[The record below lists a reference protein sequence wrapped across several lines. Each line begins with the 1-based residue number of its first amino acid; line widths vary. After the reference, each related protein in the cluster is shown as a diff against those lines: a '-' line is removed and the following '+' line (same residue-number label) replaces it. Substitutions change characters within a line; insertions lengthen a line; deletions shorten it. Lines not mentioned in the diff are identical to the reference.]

1 MMKII
6 FTDKTEES
14 DLLIKKKE
22 LKNLFNN
29 VEFSTINIIKCLL
42 NSFKY

>member
-1 MMKII
+1 MKII

-14 DLLIKKKE
+14 DLLLKKKNS
-22 LKNLFNN
+22 KIFSTN

-42 NSFKY
+42 SSFKY